1 MLKFVTVYREQHG
14 DLVARC
20 FRLENLANSEMEAR
34 DRISRLSK
42 DLAHTEC
49 LVKGQGERLEKM
61 ERFIDGSS
69 MGCAEMS
76 QRIEKM
82 EKALSEEMAK
92 TREMDDILA
101 GVVKKVGYV
110 SEAPDGDFK
119 ADLIKWLDAEIAMAE
134 ENLEI
139 ANANSLM
146 GAHKGLVAVQAMLAT
161 YKAVKAHIQG

>member
-1 MLKFVTVYREQHG
+1 LNDLAEQVLKFVTVYREQHG

-34 DRISRLSK
+34 DRISRHADRL
-42 DLAHTEC
+42 E
-49 LVKGQGERLEKM
+49 QRLEKI

-101 GVVKKVGYV
+101 GVVKRVGHP
-110 SEAPDGDFK
+110 SEAMEDDFK
-119 ADLIKWLDAEIAMAE
+119 AELLKWLDIEIAMAE
-134 ENLEI
+134 ENLEQ
-139 ANANSLM
+139 ANR
-146 GAHKGLVAVQAMLAT
+146 AHMVVATAKMQAMLAT